1 MTRPK
6 RNDET
11 IQVTKQDLMRM
22 LTEDDAMKSLLQTLL
37 QEVLEAEMDEA
48 LRAGKNERTS
58 GRLGYRSGHYPR
70 TLVTRVGKL
79 ELRVPQD
86 RQGRFS
92 TELFARYQRSEKA
105 LVAALMQMYVQ
116 GVSTRRVKT
125 ITEELC
131 GHEFSASA
139 ISELNV
145 KMDEE
150 LRRFMSRRLEEPY
163 PYIILDAR
171 YERVRENG
179 VGQSRAVLITLG
191 IGWDGRRHVLAV
203 ELAGRESAS
212 SWKAHLL
219 RLKERGLHGVQ
230 LAVSDDHAGLKRAIM
245 EALPEA
251 YWQRCYVHFL
261 RNALDYLPRKQA
273 DDCLVELRWIYDR
286 HDAEEARRDLAA
298 WLSRWQDKHPKL
310 CRGEHDGPSPSRRV
324 DIDDQALLR
333 ISPTRPALR
342 LVQALARDP
351 RRRKPLPQHG
361 PAPGTSQTPASAQSR
376 LNGGRRGGRATACRR
391 CAPCT
396 GGWRRPAWSGCRGS
410 VPGEGRRWRRR
421 HG

>member
-6 RNDET
+6 RNDAV
-11 IQVTKQDLMRM
+11 INVTKQDLMEL
-22 LTEDDAMKSLLQTLL
+22 LTQDDALKGLLQTML
-37 QEVLEAEMDEA
+37 QEVLEAEMEQA
-48 LRAGKNERTS
+48 LRAGKGERTG
-58 GRLGYRSGHYPR
+58 GRLGYRSGYYPR

-105 LVAALMQMYVQ
+105 LVAALMEMYVQ

-145 KMDEE
+145 RMDEE
-150 LRRFMSRRLEEPY
+150 LRRFMQRRLEEAY

-191 IGWDGRRHVLAV
+191 VGWDGRRHVLSV
-203 ELAGRESAS
+203 ELAGRESTS
-212 SWKAHLL
+212 SWRDHLL

-245 EALPEA
+245 ETLPEA
-251 YWQRCYVHFL
+251 HWQRCYVHFL

-286 HDAEEARRDLAA
+286 HDATEARHDLAA

-310 CRGEHDGPSPSRRV
+310 CTWVEANIDETFAFYRLPRAHHKHLKSTNLLERLNQEIKRRT
-324 DIDDQALLR
+324 LLVR
-333 ISPTRPALR
+333 IFPDEASCLR
-342 LVQALARDP
+342 LVQALAVETHEEWVDENRY
-351 RRRKPLPQHG
+351 
-361 PAPGTSQTPASAQSR
+361 
-376 LNGGRRGGRATACRR
+376 LNMDLLREHLK
-391 CAPCT
+391 
-396 GGWRRPAWSGCRGS
+396 RPPHPKAA
-410 VPGEGRRWRRR
+410 
-421 HG
+421 